1 MGAPRARTVWIA
13 LLIVAAL
20 GLVGPATVHGAAA
33 APAVGQA
40 RGTTL
45 EAGQPNLLRI
55 HLSLAPRAKLTDS
68 VTGAPLAGQLVRFFR
83 IPTNNLPIP
92 NPTACYAYTN
102 AAGVAKC
109 GGLGVVRDFLFSG
122 ARYRAE
128 FSGAVVG
135 DITYSPSED
144 IVRLYGR
151 Q

>member
-1 MGAPRARTVWIA
+1 MGASRVRTVLIA
-13 LLIVAAL
+13 ALTVAAL
-20 GLVGPATVHGAAA
+20 GLIGPAPAQGSEAPPAAA
-33 APAVGQA
+33 ETRA
-40 RGTTL
+40 TTL
-45 EAGQPNLLRI
+45 EAGQPNLFRI

-83 IPTNNLPIP
+83 IPTHNLPLP
-92 NPTACYAYTN
+92 NPTACYAYTD

-122 ARYRAE
+122 ARYRAA
-128 FSGAVVG
+128 FPGATVG
-135 DITYSPSED
+135 DVTYAPSED